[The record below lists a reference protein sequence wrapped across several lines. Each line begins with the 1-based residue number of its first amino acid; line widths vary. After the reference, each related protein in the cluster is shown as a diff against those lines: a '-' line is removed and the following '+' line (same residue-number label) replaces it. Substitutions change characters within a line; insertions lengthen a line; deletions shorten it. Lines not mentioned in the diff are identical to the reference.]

1 MPDATILADFM
12 TARCAGLVRGL
23 VVHPARM
30 RANLD
35 RTGGLYF
42 SEAVL
47 LALVRTGLPRQ
58 KAYEMVQRAALAAI
72 GEAADSG
79 QVGARP
85 GRFRELLGADPDV
98 ASRLDAAALDACFD
112 LDHHLRHAPAI
123 IARALS

>member
-12 TARCAGLVRGL
+12 TARAAGLVRGL
-23 VVHPARM
+23 VVHAGRM

-47 LALVRTGLPRQ
+47 LGLVRSGLARQ
-58 KAYEMVQRAALAAI
+58 TAYAHVQRAALAALD
-72 GEAADSG
+72 GK
-79 QVGARP
+79 GA
-85 GRFRELLGADPDV
+85 FRDLLAADPDV
-98 ASRLDAAALDACFD
+98 ARRLPGAALDACFD

-123 IARALS
+123 VARALEAAP